1 MNKNL
6 CTYQAQCDITVAF
19 LAHELGRMDVL
30 SPSIGEGES
39 DLYRAIEKVTLA
51 RLDPTIVEALETSRA
66 WDKAHTMLL
75 EAGFNAWLLL
85 GEWKKRSR

>member
-1 MNKNL
+1 MSKNL

-19 LAHELGRMDVL
+19 LARELGRMAVL
-30 SPSIGEGES
+30 SPSIGKAEVA
-39 DLYRAIEKVTLA
+39 LYKAVEEVTLE
-51 RLDPTIVEALETSRA
+51 RLDPQLREALEASCA

-85 GEWKKRSR
+85 GRWKKASR